1 MRAPTRS
8 SLRTRSS
15 WHDLS
20 GSSCTRSRGGARVT
34 QSQSYGERMMLH
46 DAASRGQEDVIND
59 VADAMRITHRRI
71 H

>member
-1 MRAPTRS
+1 M
-8 SLRTRSS
+8 
-15 WHDLS
+15 
-20 GSSCTRSRGGARVT
+20 T